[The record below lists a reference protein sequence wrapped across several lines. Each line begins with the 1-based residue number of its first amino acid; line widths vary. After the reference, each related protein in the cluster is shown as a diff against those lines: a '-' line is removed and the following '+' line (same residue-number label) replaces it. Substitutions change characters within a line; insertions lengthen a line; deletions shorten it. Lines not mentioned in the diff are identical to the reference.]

1 MLLILFPCFFV
12 LGTLS
17 TEILKNKQSPN
28 LISKSMLSLKEKN
41 QDAVLDIKVKV
52 LQNETKFLISRLG
65 VEKL

>member
-1 MLLILFPCFFV
+1 
-12 LGTLS
+12 
-17 TEILKNKQSPN
+17 
-28 LISKSMLSLKEKN
+28 MLSLKEKN